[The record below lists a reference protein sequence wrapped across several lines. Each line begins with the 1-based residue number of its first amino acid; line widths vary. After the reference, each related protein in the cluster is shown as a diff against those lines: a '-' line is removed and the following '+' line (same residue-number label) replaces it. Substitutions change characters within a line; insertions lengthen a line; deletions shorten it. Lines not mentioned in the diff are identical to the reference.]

1 MAISTLSDDFNL
13 ASLKLAKEA
22 DRLKILDHNYSM
34 LEDGAESIGR
44 IPVNQV
50 SSHSNSYSK
59 DKKKDDVLT
68 QLLIRL
74 QNTRLFLLNQM
85 QELQEVIDQ
94 LVDDRDEVI
103 KMRDGLNEFL
113 DHWENTGHYDLD
125 QNNRPNNPM
134 VLKAIKKWEE
144 ENNTVFDFDQIKSA
158 EKIAVI
164 IKALQEQ
171 ETILDTDIQK
181 NLNELDVKVSE
192 LKVIDLAIDDMHDG
206 NVKPYSDLIQYEKL
220 AADLVNQTQTSE
232 NNQSSFED
240 VTFNFDSPKP

>member
-1 MAISTLSDDFNL
+1 MVISTLSDDFNL
-13 ASLKLAKEA
+13 ASLKLEKEA
-22 DRLKILDHNYSM
+22 DRLKTLDLNYSM

-85 QELQEVIDQ
+85 QELQDVIDQ

-113 DHWENTGHYDLD
+113 DQWENTGYFDLD
-125 QNNRPNNPM
+125 ENNRPNNAM
-134 VLKAIKKWEE
+134 VLKAIKKWEV
-144 ENNTVFDFDQIKSA
+144 ENNRVFDFDDPNAHLILEKMTDDLSIEELLFDEKISFSIKELDGKIEKINQLDGAITDYSNGELINEKQIKDFLS
-158 EKIAVI
+158 
-164 IKALQEQ
+164 LQVE
-171 ETILDTDIQK
+171 
-181 NLNELDVKVSE
+181 
-192 LKVIDLAIDDMHDG
+192 
-206 NVKPYSDLIQYEKL
+206 NVTEPNSINDKEY
-220 AADLVNQTQTSE
+220 VH
-232 NNQSSFED
+232 
-240 VTFNFDSPKP
+240 VTMNFSP